1 MPDASESHFIVTQ
14 RDHAWVY
21 SHRGDPAG
29 PFKTRQEA
37 IDAAIAE
44 ATLLGDPRAH
54 VIVQDNDMLQETVWS
69 YPDN

>member
-1 MPDASESHFIVTQ
+1 MPDASESHFIVSQ

-29 PFKTRQEA
+29 PFRSRQDA

-44 ATLLGDPRAH
+44 ATLLGDPGAH
-54 VIVQDNDMLQETVWS
+54 VIVQDHDMQQEMVWM
-69 YPDN
+69 YPSN